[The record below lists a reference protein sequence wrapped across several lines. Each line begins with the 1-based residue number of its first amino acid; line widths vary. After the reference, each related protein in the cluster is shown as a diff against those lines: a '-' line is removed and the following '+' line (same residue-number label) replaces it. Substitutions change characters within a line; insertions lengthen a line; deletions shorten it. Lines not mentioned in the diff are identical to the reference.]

1 MNARAAILCGLLLCA
16 CSPLSPSPAKKPI
29 NSFLADARDL
39 TNVRRV
45 MVLPFTS
52 SAGVNGD
59 PERVRL
65 AYVAEL
71 AKLRRFEIV
80 PLPTTAQEV
89 DVLNQSLVEG
99 LLSTDATVRLCNHV
113 HVDGVLVGMVTA
125 WRPYTPQHLGLRTQ
139 LLSVHSGTTVWAA
152 DAIYDCNDQSTIN
165 DLRHYSQYVQA
176 TESSLHGWELNT
188 IAPGKFASYVSFRLV
203 GTWRE
208 T

>member
-1 MNARAAILCGLLLCA
+1 MNRAVLPGLLLLCC

-29 NSFLADARDL
+29 NSYLADPRDL
-39 TNVRRV
+39 HNVRRV
-45 MVLPFTS
+45 MVLPFTAS
-52 SAGVNGD
+52 SGVTGD
-59 PERVRL
+59 AERVRS

-80 PLPTTAQEV
+80 PLPTSAQEV
-89 DVLNQSLVEG
+89 EVLNQG
-99 LLSTDATVRLCNHV
+99 LLEGSMSTDATVRLCNHF
-113 HVDGVLVGMVTA
+113 HLDGLLLGVITS

-152 DAIYDCNDQSTIN
+152 DAIYDCNDQTTIN

-176 TESSLHGWELNT
+176 AESSLHGWEINT

-208 T
+208 G